1 MKKQFITI
9 LLILLTQTEASE
21 LDLGIGIS
29 GISYPDYIGSEHQN
43 NLFMPYPYI
52 TYSSEN
58 LKIDNEGV
66 QKQLFSLKDL
76 TLKLSLSGTLPVES
90 TGARVGMPD
99 IDAAGEIGPSLVYSL
114 FKHDILDIDIE
125 LPIRAVLSTDLK
137 SVDYHGVIYELKTLF
152 KFKND
157 KGDSFEI
164 ETGPVWADSRYH
176 NYLYGVED
184 KYVTSSRAK
193 YKAKGG
199 YSGYQTAIGLV
210 KNFKHFKVGA
220 FAKHYSLRSSSIA
233 DSPLTERN
241 SALYSGFFVAYL
253 FDKGF
258 SNKVKE
264 WVEK

>member
-1 MKKQFITI
+1 
-9 LLILLTQTEASE
+9 
-21 LDLGIGIS
+21 
-29 GISYPDYIGSEHQN
+29 
-43 NLFMPYPYI
+43 MPYPYI
-52 TYSSEN
+52 AYSSEN

-66 QKQLFSLKDL
+66 EHKLFSLEDL
-76 TLKLSLSGTLPVES
+76 TLQLSLSGTLPVES
-90 TGARVGMPD
+90 TGAREGMSD
-99 IDAAGEIGPSLVYSL
+99 LDAAGEIGPSLVYNL
-114 FKHDILDIDIE
+114 YKHDIFDIDIE
-125 LPIRAVLSTDLK
+125 LPIRAVLSTNLK
-137 SVDYHGVIYELKTLF
+137 SVEYHGIIYKLKTLV

-157 KGDSFEI
+157 KGDTFEI

-184 KYVTSSRAK
+184 KFVTSSRAK

-220 FAKHYSLRSSSIA
+220 FVKHYSLRSSSIS
-233 DSPLTERN
+233 DSPLKERN
-241 SALYSGFFVAYL
+241 SALYSGFFLAYI

-264 WVEK
+264 WVER